1 MKSVT
6 IEKVGGA
13 YKPFAQNK
21 ETGIGSG
28 MI

>member
-1 MKSVT
+1 MKYEA
-6 IEKVGGA
+6 IEKAGA
-13 YKPFAQNK
+13 TYKPFAQNK